1 MRPVTP
7 QSISGQ
13 LGPLATSVA
22 AHTPAPGGG
31 AVAPAVGALAA
42 ALGSMVVAYTE
53 GKMKYAEHAALH
65 ASAAERLGAFRAR
78 LLEAADN
85 DAAAYEAL
93 NDAMAIDKDDPDRAA
108 RVAAAAAGAASV
120 PAGVIT
126 ACHELLDLLEALAG
140 RTNRMLRS
148 DLAIAAI
155 LAEACCR
162 ASAWNVRINLPL
174 MSLGPDR
181 DNLAILADSA
191 SGKARELADRVEH
204 ACIR

>member
-1 MRPVTP
+1 VSNG
-7 QSISGQ
+7 SISRQ
-13 LGPLATSVA
+13 LGPLTDAVA
-22 AHTPAPGGG
+22 AHTPTPGGG

-42 ALGSMVVAYTE
+42 ALGSMVVTYTE
-53 GKMKYAEHAALH
+53 GKKKYAEHAALH
-65 ASAAERLGAFRAR
+65 ASAAERLGEFRHG
-78 LLEAADN
+78 LLAAADR
-85 DAAAYEAL
+85 DARAYEAL
-93 NDAMAIDKDDPDRAA
+93 SGAMALDKDDPQRAG
-108 RVAAAAAGAASV
+108 RVSAAAADAARV
-120 PAGVIT
+120 PAGVI
-126 ACHELLDLLEALAG
+126 AMCHELLQLLESLAG

-181 DNLAILADSA
+181 DTLAILADSA
-191 SGKARELADRVEH
+191 SGKARELSDRVEH